1 MLTILFSLAGSIN
14 LLLATRSRYLLLN
27 DCLKELYYHLQLLRY
42 ISCCTTMLS
51 SVVVGVFKLMSRF
64 GYLIADVITMIELK
78 GVASVDQITPTFH
91 PQLKAIH
98 SYRYEIKHAI
108 TTVTISKVKFLF
120 ISFSKHCSQ
129 LTSSSL
135 FTIEPFILMTI
146 QILIQMPV
154 SALSQ
159 SVFKESVI
167 LLSTKRQ
174 PLTTGCYYRQV
185 MQMRLAFAD
194 CSTFEFKEPFLVEPR
209 R

>member
-1 MLTILFSLAGSIN
+1 
-14 LLLATRSRYLLLN
+14 
-27 DCLKELYYHLQLLRY
+27 
-42 ISCCTTMLS
+42 
-51 SVVVGVFKLMSRF
+51 
-64 GYLIADVITMIELK
+64 
-78 GVASVDQITPTFH
+78 
-91 PQLKAIH
+91 
-98 SYRYEIKHAI
+98 
-108 TTVTISKVKFLF
+108 
-120 ISFSKHCSQ
+120 
-129 LTSSSL
+129 
-135 FTIEPFILMTI
+135 
-146 QILIQMPV
+146 MPV